1 MYKMLEVL
9 IITLFLLWI
18 LGLIRV
24 NGFVL
29 PDAYLFSL
37 NSVDISLWNIIT
49 LLILTWVVGLL
60 PSPFSEIAAVMLIL
74 WILAV
79 LGVFSFTGMPS
90 ILMLTILIGLVL
102 YLFQWR
108 EHA

>member
-1 MYKMLEVL
+1 MLEVL
-9 IITLFLLWI
+9 ILTLFLLWV

-37 NSVDISLWNIIT
+37 NNVEISLWNIIT
-49 LLILTWVVGLL
+49 LLILTWVIGIL

-74 WILAV
+74 WLLAL
-79 LGVFSFTGMPS
+79 LGIFSLTGMPN
-90 ILMLTILIGLVL
+90 ILMLAILIGLVL

-108 EHA
+108 ESS